1 MPDRPTVWVHDQGWH
16 TLKAAH
22 ARQDRSLQNTFYISS
37 PFSRKTDRTT
47 VPRACSTVLPVFR
60 EDRQDHS
67 PQSTFYSSAPSSET
81 TDMTTVPRARSTVLP
96 PLQRSYNTAVAPW
109 SNAAR
114 TAVGQHGGSFE
125 DINLHPNHRTD
136 YLRQSCARTQKKK
149 QILHRSS
156 KPQSVSD
163 YDLRTRRRE
172 SVSVPLTISFQN
184 ENMRCR

>member
-47 VPRACSTVLPVFR
+47 VP
-60 EDRQDHS
+60 
-67 PQSTFYSSAPSSET
+67 QSTFYSSAPFSET
-81 TDMTTVPRARSTVLP
+81 TDRTTVPRARSTVLP

-125 DINLHPNHRTD
+125 DTSLHPNHRTD

-163 YDLRTRRRE
+163 YDIRTRRRE
-172 SVSVPLTISFQN
+172 SVSVPLTISYQN